1 MYRDSN
7 RTIILNGWTLSLLF
21 NILMAFV
28 MSYMYEMAARLLES
42 WISHVTYFL
51 LVGFCMFLILRAVH
65 LLGTWL
71 INGGCFKTKLLF
83 QIVIFLAFSAYWLA
97 AFGAS
102 DYLDSEEPISPL
114 FLWIVKLQHLLF
126 R

>member
-1 MYRDSN
+1 MNKNKIRDVL
-7 RTIILNGWTLSLLF
+7 LNFWTLLILF
-21 NILMAFV
+21 NFLTAFV
-28 MSYMYEMAARLLES
+28 MSYVYEMAAKLIVS
-42 WISHVTYFL
+42 WLSHATFFL
-51 LVGFCMFLILRAVH
+51 LVGFCMFLVLRAVH
-65 LLGTWL
+65 TFLTWL
-71 INGGCFKTKLLF
+71 INGGCFKTKLFF

-102 DYLDSEEPISPL
+102 DYLDSEESISPL

>member
-1 MYRDSN
+1 MHRDSN

-21 NILMAFV
+21 NFLMAFV

-42 WISHVTYFL
+42 WISHVTFFL

-71 INGGCFKTKLLF
+71 INGGYFKAKLLF
-83 QIVIFLAFSAYWLA
+83 QIVLFFASTAYWLA
-97 AFGAS
+97 AFMAAG
-102 DYLDSEEPISPL
+102 YLDSEKPLSPL